1 MPSLTEARE
10 TISLLQVFFEAMSH
24 SVGCKLILD
33 TEKTLDELSTRE
45 TVQTTLDSFFTK

>member
-33 TEKTLDELSTRE
+33 TEKTLDELSTERNCANY
-45 TVQTTLDSFFTK
+45 FRFIFY